1 MLKKAGT
8 YGLSILLVLSM
19 VLNVTRSVWASDVEA
34 GTGGEGWT
42 SAPTGETSEPSDPS
56 QPVDTSDPTDPSEPV
71 DPTDPTDPSELVDPT
86 DPTNP
91 SEPVGPTDPTNPTEP
106 VDPSDPTDPSEPVD
120 PTDPTNPTEPVD
132 PTDPTNPSE
141 PVDPTDPTNPTEPVD
156 PTDPTDPTEP
166 VDPSDPTNPTEP
178 VDPTDPTN
186 PTEPVDPTD
195 PTNPSEPVDPTDP
208 SEPGEERYTVTVQ
221 VTAQVYLPDSQ
232 MPQTI
237 EAEAVCLSL
246 PGDATAE
253 EILQAVAE
261 SGAEDGALESWQPL
275 YAISGEHYTR
285 TTSQVP
291 ETLTEDL
298 RYEITYT
305 PMAMEVIAQW
315 DQALTQLP
323 YGYPLTLPVHENP
336 DMAYTYTVNE
346 EVYFQGQVVQILGKT
361 EMTRREIPMPVLLE
375 VEILGSDGEVKAARK
390 AYVEAAGTDAFTQE
404 DVLLL
409 QAQYEA
415 MAEQLDLDT
424 LHYTTVD
431 SLPQAGDALEKHLTI
446 TFTPRVYTLVLDGIQ
461 AEPITFPFDNPRVEL
476 PVSGK
481 LEMTYFYTLD
491 GEQVEG
497 GVYTFTTGQLDTLF
511 PEGSLTVPVEVR
523 QWAVVV
529 TAQAPV
535 YRGES
540 LADALEAA
548 GEEATLWI
556 FAPVAL
562 ERDVVLRQS
571 VTITGAEYIT
581 ANACSMTLGEG
592 CAVLSDFALAQLTA
606 PAFYA
611 VRSTPVEGG
620 FLYELEVQ
628 APVLHQEPEIK
639 TGGAIV
645 GSLANPQAGLLLLDV
660 PVGGIAPETLK
671 ELVVFTADH
680 AQRVELEVDT
690 GGKTLATTGS
700 RLTVKAENPV
710 SQEIAQVSY
719 TLVIMGDVNQNGQ
732 TDVGDAVL
740 ILSRMMEGENG
751 LDGNQRQAA
760 DMNRNSLMD
769 VGDAVLVLRKQFT
782 WNDGSY
788 EPVI

>member
-8 YGLSILLVLSM
+8 YGLSILLVLSL
-19 VLNVTRSVWASDVEA
+19 VLNVTRAVWASDAEE

-42 SAPTGETSEPSDPS
+42 SAPTGETWESSDPS
-56 QPVDTSDPTDPSEPV
+56 QPGETSEPTEPSQPGETSEPTEPSQPGETSEPTEPSQPGETSEPTEPSQPGETSEPTEPSQPGETSEPTDPSQP
-71 DPTDPTDPSELVDPT
+71 
-86 DPTNP
+86 
-91 SEPVGPTDPTNPTEP
+91 
-106 VDPSDPTDPSEPVD
+106 
-120 PTDPTNPTEPVD
+120 
-132 PTDPTNPSE
+132 
-141 PVDPTDPTNPTEPVD
+141 
-156 PTDPTDPTEP
+156 
-166 VDPSDPTNPTEP
+166 
-178 VDPTDPTN
+178 
-186 PTEPVDPTD
+186 
-195 PTNPSEPVDPTDP
+195 
-208 SEPGEERYTVTVQ
+208 EEQRYTVTVQ

-232 MPQTI
+232 TPQTI
-237 EAEAVCLSL
+237 LGEAVGLSL
-246 PGDATAE
+246 PEDATAE
-253 EILQAVAE
+253 EILQAVAG
-261 SGAEDGALESWQPL
+261 SGAEAATLESWWPL

-291 ETLTEDL
+291 EALTEDL
-298 RYEITYT
+298 LYEITYT
-305 PMAMEVIAQW
+305 PMAMEVTAQW
-315 DQALTQLP
+315 DEGLTRLP

-346 EVYFQGQVVQILGKT
+346 AVYFQGQVVQILGKT

-390 AYVEAAGTDAFTQE
+390 AYVETAGTDTFTLE

-415 MAEQLDLDT
+415 LAEQLELDT
-424 LHYTTVD
+424 RHYTTAD
-431 SLPQAGDALEKHLTI
+431 ALPQAGDAVEKRLTI
-446 TFTPRVYTLVLDGIQ
+446 TFTPRVYTLVLEGIQ
-461 AEPITFPFDNPRVEL
+461 AEPITFPFDNPQVEL

-481 LEMTYFYTLD
+481 LEITYFYTLD
-491 GEQVEG
+491 GEQIEG
-497 GVYTFTTGQLDTLF
+497 GSYTFTTEQLDTLF
-511 PEGSLTVPVEVR
+511 LDGSLTVPVEVR

-548 GEEATLWI
+548 QEEGTLWI
-556 FAPVAL
+556 FAPVEL
-562 ERDVVLRQS
+562 ERDVAVSQS
-571 VTITGAEYIT
+571 VTITGAQYIT
-581 ANACSMTLGEG
+581 PNACTMTLEEG

-606 PAFYA
+606 PEFYA
-611 VRSTPVEGG
+611 LRSTPVEGG
-620 FLYELEVQ
+620 FLYELEVL
-628 APVLHQEPEIK
+628 APVLHQEPEVK
-639 TGGAIV
+639 TGGTIV

-660 PVGGIAPETLK
+660 PVGGIAPDALK

-680 AQRVELEVDT
+680 ARSVDLEVDT
-690 GGKTLATTGS
+690 GGKALAATGS

-710 SQEIAQVSY
+710 SQEVAQVSY

-740 ILSRMMEGENG
+740 ILSRMMEGENE
-751 LDGNQRQAA
+751 LDGNQREAA
-760 DMNRNSLMD
+760 DMNRNGQMD

>member
-71 DPTDPTDPSELVDPT
+71 DPTDPT
-86 DPTNP
+86 
-91 SEPVGPTDPTNPTEP
+91 NPT
-106 VDPSDPTDPSEPVD
+106 
-120 PTDPTNPTEPVD
+120 
-132 PTDPTNPSE
+132 E

-166 VDPSDPTNPTEP
+166 VDPSDPTNPSEPVDPSDPTNPSEPVNPTDPTNPTEPVDPTDPTDPMEP

-208 SEPGEERYTVTVQ
+208 TDPSDPGEERYTVTVQ

-232 MPQTI
+232 IPQTI

-261 SGAEDGALESWQPL
+261 SGAEDAALESWQPL

-298 RYEITYT
+298 RFEITYT
-305 PMAMEVIAQW
+305 PMAMEVTAQW
-315 DQALTQLP
+315 DEALTQLP

-390 AYVEAAGTDAFTQE
+390 AYVEAAGTDTFTPE

-415 MAEQLDLDT
+415 LAEQLALDT
-424 LHYTTVD
+424 LHYTTAD

-556 FAPVAL
+556 FAPVEL

-571 VTITGAEYIT
+571 VTITGAEFIT
-581 ANACSMTLGEG
+581 PNACSMTLGEG

-660 PVGGIAPETLK
+660 PVGGIAPDALK

-680 AQRVELEVDT
+680 ARSVELEVDT
-690 GGKTLATTGS
+690 GGKALAATGS

-710 SQEIAQVSY
+710 SQEVAQVSY

>member
-1 MLKKAGT
+1 M
-8 YGLSILLVLSM
+8 
-19 VLNVTRSVWASDVEA
+19 
-34 GTGGEGWT
+34 
-42 SAPTGETSEPSDPS
+42 
-56 QPVDTSDPTDPSEPV
+56 
-71 DPTDPTDPSELVDPT
+71 
-86 DPTNP
+86 
-91 SEPVGPTDPTNPTEP
+91 
-106 VDPSDPTDPSEPVD
+106 
-120 PTDPTNPTEPVD
+120 
-132 PTDPTNPSE
+132 
-141 PVDPTDPTNPTEPVD
+141 
-156 PTDPTDPTEP
+156 
-166 VDPSDPTNPTEP
+166 
-178 VDPTDPTN
+178 
-186 PTEPVDPTD
+186 
-195 PTNPSEPVDPTDP
+195 
-208 SEPGEERYTVTVQ
+208 
-221 VTAQVYLPDSQ
+221 
-232 MPQTI
+232 
-237 EAEAVCLSL
+237 
-246 PGDATAE
+246 
-253 EILQAVAE
+253 
-261 SGAEDGALESWQPL
+261 
-275 YAISGEHYTR
+275 
-285 TTSQVP
+285 
-291 ETLTEDL
+291 

-315 DQALTQLP
+315 DEALTQLP

-346 EVYFQGQVVQILGKT
+346 EAYFQGQVVQILGKT

-390 AYVEAAGTDAFTQE
+390 AYVEAAGTDTFTPE

-415 MAEQLDLDT
+415 LAEQLALDT
-424 LHYTTVD
+424 LHYTTAD
-431 SLPQAGDALEKHLTI
+431 SLPQAGDTLEKHLTI

-556 FAPVAL
+556 FAPVEL

-571 VTITGAEYIT
+571 VTITGAEFIT
-581 ANACSMTLGEG
+581 PNACSMTLGEG

-620 FLYELEVQ
+620 FLYELEVL